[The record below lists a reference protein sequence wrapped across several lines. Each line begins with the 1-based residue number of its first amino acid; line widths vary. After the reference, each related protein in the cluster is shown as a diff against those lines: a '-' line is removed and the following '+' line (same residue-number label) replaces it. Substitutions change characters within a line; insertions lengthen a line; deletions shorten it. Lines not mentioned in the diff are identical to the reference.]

1 MSVVYWAYDGTCDH
15 PADSGYIGVTEN
27 RRMRRDQLRRDYVRF
42 PPDVKMMILF
52 EGTREECL
60 DLERRLRPHANMGWN
75 RNAGGVAPVRLKH
88 GRAPIG
94 PEIFK
99 DFWPEDD
106 ERYDRPGLVGPV
118 GLPDFAFMPLAA
130 TGPTGPAM
138 A

>member
-1 MSVVYWAYDGTCDH
+1 MSVVYWAYDDTCDH

-27 RRMRRDQLRRDYVRF
+27 RRIRRDQLRRNYVRF
-42 PPDVKMMILF
+42 PPDVKMKILF

-60 DLERRLRPHANMGWN
+60 DLERRLRPRANMGWN
-75 RNAGGVAPVRLKH
+75 KNAGGVAPVQLKH

-99 DFWPEDD
+99 DFWPEED
-106 ERYDRPGLVGPV
+106 ERQWPLAGPV
-118 GLPDFAFMPLAA
+118 GLPNPAFIPLAA

-138 A
+138 I